1 MIFRSQPFLGQQVYG
16 LLLPPIS
23 SSDPPLSVRTER
35 RPVVS
40 SKWTPTDLLIIGVV
54 VAAIAGS
61 TCKGPSE
68 GPYGPEDCTL
78 VYYNNGPECE

>member
-1 MIFRSQPFLGQQVYG
+1 M
-16 LLLPPIS
+16 
-23 SSDPPLSVRTER
+23 
-35 RPVVS
+35 S
-40 SKWTPTDLLIIGVV
+40 SKWTPTDFLIIGVV
-54 VAAIAGS
+54 VAAIAGG